1 MGTTID
7 GNERD
12 AILDKPIR
20 GGVTGIDGLAA
31 FLKRHSKREFSAYVE
46 FGILNLLLDSHCH
59 DPDRSVTG

>member
-1 MGTTID
+1 MGATID

-20 GGVTGIDGLAA
+20 GGVTGIDGFAV
-31 FLKRHSKREFSAYVE
+31 FLKRHKREFSAY
-46 FGILNLLLDSHCH
+46 GILNLQLDSPYH